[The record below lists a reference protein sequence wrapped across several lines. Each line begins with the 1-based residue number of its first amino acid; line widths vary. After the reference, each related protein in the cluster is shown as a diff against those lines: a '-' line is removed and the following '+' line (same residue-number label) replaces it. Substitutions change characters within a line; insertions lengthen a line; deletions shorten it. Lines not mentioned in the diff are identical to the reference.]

1 MGSNRQVRA
10 ARDGGFSM
18 VEVIVAAT
26 ILILLVLMVTTL
38 MISGSSAAKLAE
50 RSNRAIEVAQDLV
63 DSMRTEVRS
72 AVRIFTDDATGLAY
86 RARLEPWTG
95 NDAITTTTLPT
106 LAVADTF
113 RVDSAGTNKTGNEM
127 LFARHSWSAEFL
139 TTTGKTYRYDVLR
152 IVRYFLKVEDGG
164 PRPGSPWGLNLVHWV
179 SEPMVDG
186 TQIDGITTAADQR
199 EVLLHLLTGTADKL
213 GKKHPAVQV
222 VWRMGQDPAAAGT
235 LRQTKID
242 GTLSTTPLSPRPA
255 AWTILRDQTKSSAG
269 MLFYRHHSIA
279 TNYSLPS
286 YNIPK
291 YGIPNSA
298 SPGFPHGFEIQVIGP
313 SSARQVLV
321 RLVVVSTNRSG
332 HIAHSEV
339 QTVLGARDL

>member
-1 MGSNRQVRA
+1 MASNRRPST

-38 MISGSSAAKLAE
+38 MISGSDAAKLAE
-50 RSNRAIEVAQDLV
+50 RSNRATEVAQDLV
-63 DSMRTEVRS
+63 DNLRTEVRS
-72 AVRIFTDDATGLAY
+72 AVRIFTNDATGLAY
-86 RARLEPWTG
+86 RSRLESWTG
-95 NDAITTTTLPT
+95 SAPIATSVLPT
-106 LAVADTF
+106 LAVDDTF
-113 RVDSAGTNKTGNEM
+113 RTDTAGTNKTGNEM

-139 TTTGKTYRYDVLR
+139 TTSGKTYRYDVLR
-152 IVRYFLKVEDGG
+152 IVRYFLKTEDGG
-164 PRPGSPWGLNLVHWV
+164 PRTGSPWGLNLVHWV

-186 TQIDGITTAADQR
+186 TQIDGITTVADQK
-199 EVLLHLLTGTADKL
+199 EVLLHLRNGTADKL
-213 GKKHPAVQV
+213 GKKHPGVQI
-222 VWRMGQDPAAAGT
+222 VWRMGQDPAATGT
-235 LRQTKID
+235 LRQVKND
-242 GTLSTTPLSPRPA
+242 GTLSNTPLTPRPVV
-255 AWTILRDQTKSSAG
+255 WSILRDQTKSSAG

-279 TNYSLPS
+279 TNFSLPS
-286 YNIPK
+286 YHIPK
-291 YGIPNSA
+291 YGIVNNTT
-298 SPGFPHGFEIQVIGP
+298 PGYPHGFEVQVIGP